1 VLDLANNN
9 LSGPLPQ
16 SIGNF
21 TKMASHQSKYSTSSF
36 MTVTNGGYIVS
47 INVSLYITMKG
58 EERIYS
64 RILYLMKSIDLS
76 DNDLSGEIPVEIG
89 ALVELKNLNL

>member
-1 VLDLANNN
+1 
-9 LSGPLPQ
+9 
-16 SIGNF
+16 
-21 TKMASHQSKYSTSSF
+21 
-36 MTVTNGGYIVS
+36 
-47 INVSLYITMKG
+47 MKG